1 MNNIND
7 VFVQLAELA
16 ITSGL
21 IAGLFK
27 LFTKRI
33 NEKLE
38 DAENKRVAS
47 EAINQQLHHDAAS
60 RQEALEKGVQ
70 ALLRN
75 RLIYIHDKYC
85 PTGDI
90 PLYIKDDFDN
100 LYQQYHNL
108 GQNGVMDAFHEEVMN
123 LPTRPNQ

>member
-1 MNNIND
+1 MNNFND
-7 VFVQLAELA
+7 VLVQLAELA

-85 PTGDI
+85 PMGDI